1 MTETILSIREGILL
15 VNGQL
20 NIDGAALAQVY
31 STEGSNF
38 AERLPQKR
46 EAAEPAVDRPVNTSY
61 SKTQLQKTNDYNTR
75 YDSLTTDEDFF
86 ENLSDMKQPT
96 GRHRFFF
103 EDVARNFEIQFISS
117 MGTSLDDYEING
129 EKLLKDMSLADKQR
143 LHHQLLKYAFWL
155 ENPITGK
162 KEMKYNRELFD
173 AGVKLANARKCNSI
187 RDLVSCIGI
196 VEHESQA
203 NGVEKKQF
211 LDDIINGKNNR
222 LENLEKDIDALILNV
237 EHILEKTKNTLG

>member
-1 MTETILSIREGILL
+1 MSIREGILL

-20 NIDGAALAQVY
+20 NIDGAALAQVHGI
-31 STEGSNF
+31 EGSNF
-38 AERLPQKR
+38 AEKLLQKI
-46 EAAEPAVDRPVNTSY
+46 EAAEPAVDQQVNISVSETR
-61 SKTQLQKTNDYNTR
+61 LHKTNDYNTR
-75 YDSLTTDEDFF
+75 YDNFTTDENFL
-86 ENLSDMKQPT
+86 ENLSGIKQAT
-96 GRHRFFF
+96 GGYRFFF
-103 EDVARNFEIQFISS
+103 EDAARNFERQFVSS

-129 EKLLKDMSLADKQR
+129 EKLLKDMSIADKQR
-143 LHHQLLKYAFWL
+143 LHQQLFKSVFWI
-155 ENPITGK
+155 ENPITGE
-162 KEMKYNRELFD
+162 KEMKYDRALFD

-222 LENLEKDIDALILNV
+222 LENLEKDIDALMPNV
-237 EHILEKTKNTLG
+237 EDILEKTRNPLG